1 MSGNGITYKKDNASG
16 RYMYFYKYRTN
27 VFCKI
32 PDMPSLTKNVD
43 GKSIVDTDITLNFEV
58 EFFNNLNFILELDY
72 REGDATNEKEVK
84 FNIKL
89 SNNIK
94 VGDFD
99 LTANFFA
106 DSLDWTRVKKET
118 VNIHTTTD
126 FSFDA
131 EKGKLEFTMPDF
143 NNTDITLQ
151 DSIEKI
157 GKDIEEIIK
166 KEMAELNKKIKS
178 LGFKGEE

>member
-1 MSGNGITYKKDNASG
+1 MEFGNYLNYIKEDIDSEIEEYKDSLDSNLKPKFSSLIRQATVKYGKEMGFEKVKEVIGKLKDEE
-16 RYMYFYKYRTN
+16 T
-27 VFCKI
+27 
-32 PDMPSLTKNVD
+32 
-43 GKSIVDTDITLNFEV
+43 
-58 EFFNNLNFILELDY
+58 
-72 REGDATNEKEVK
+72 ATNEKEVK

>member
-1 MSGNGITYKKDNASG
+1 MEFGNYLNYIKEDIDSEIEEYKDSLDSNLKNKFSSLIRQATTKYGKEEGFEKVKEVIEKLKGEEKAS
-16 RYMYFYKYRTN
+16 
-27 VFCKI
+27 
-32 PDMPSLTKNVD
+32 
-43 GKSIVDTDITLNFEV
+43 E
-58 EFFNNLNFILELDY
+58 
-72 REGDATNEKEVK
+72 EKEIV
-84 FNIKL
+84 FNKKL

-99 LTANFFA
+99 LTAKFSANGV
-106 DSLDWTRVKKET
+106 DWTRTKKDT
-118 VNIHTTTD
+118 INIHTTTD

-166 KEMAELNKKIKS
+166 KEMVELNKKIKS